1 VPGQALHRG
10 CLAVDPEI
18 GDLAEPLPAAGLEN
32 DVATAA
38 QPQVVQ

>member
-1 VPGQALHRG
+1 MPGKALHRG

-18 GDLAEPLPAAGLEN
+18 GDQAEPSPAAGLED